1 MNDTARIERPL
12 FCRRIENRGGRT
24 VVDQDGRRRT
34 VRTRADD
41 GLEESGI
48 ALLDTGALP
57 AERPVR

>member
-24 VVDQDGRRRT
+24 VVDQDGTPRT

-48 ALLDTGALP
+48 SLLDTGEMP
-57 AERPVR
+57 PERPRR